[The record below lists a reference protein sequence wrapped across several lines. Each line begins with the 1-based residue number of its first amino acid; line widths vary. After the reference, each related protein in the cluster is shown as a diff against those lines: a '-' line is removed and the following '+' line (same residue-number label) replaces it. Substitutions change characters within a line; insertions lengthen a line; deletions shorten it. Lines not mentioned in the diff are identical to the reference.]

1 MNVVLV
7 EPEIP
12 QNTGNI
18 ARLCAAT
25 GSTLHLIRPLGF
37 FLNDKGMKRAGLDY
51 WDMTEIRIHDCIE
64 ELIEANP
71 GSNFYFYSTKAEKS
85 YDSVRYS
92 EGDFIVFG
100 PETRGLK
107 ESLLAENRERIY
119 RIPMVEG
126 ARSLNLANSVAIV
139 LYEAMRQMGFKGL
152 K

>member
-37 FLNDKGMKRAGLDY
+37 FLDDRRMKRAGLDY
-51 WDMTEIRIHDCIE
+51 WEMTELQIHDSIE
-64 ELIEANP
+64 ELIDANP
-71 GSNFYFYSTKAEKS
+71 GSHFSFFTTKADKS
-85 YDSVRYS
+85 YDSVRYG
-92 EGDFIVFG
+92 EDDFIVFG
-100 PETRGLK
+100 PETRGLR
-107 ESLLAENRERIY
+107 ESLLAEHRERIF
-119 RIPMVEG
+119 RIPMAEG
-126 ARSLNLANSVAIV
+126 ARSLNLSNSVAIV

-152 K
+152 R